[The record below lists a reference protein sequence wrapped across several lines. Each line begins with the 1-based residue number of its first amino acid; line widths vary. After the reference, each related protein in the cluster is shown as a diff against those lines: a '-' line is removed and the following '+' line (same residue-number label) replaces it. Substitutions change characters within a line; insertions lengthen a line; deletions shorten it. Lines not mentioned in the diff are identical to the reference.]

1 MFKEQNGN
9 TTAVLSVPIKV
20 WKATHNLMT
29 NRYEAPIQLASVEI
43 ASAILLVDD
52 DVLLSDGLISGMRD
66 LWEGEGCQHKCMIG
80 LDQRWANP
88 VNKGYEFFPPSHN
101 TSAPANVVINK
112 SAMVYHRF
120 LKAFMA
126 DPNLVNRTSLP
137 SNSCEDISLSLA
149 VTNTT
154 GILPKFIPVKSSLD
168 YSSKETIFL
177 SPDDG
182 RPIGSRKNIPE
193 PDGLSITIGKWAG
206 KRSECVRWSLD
217 YFGMNLDM
225 VLVRWWKN
233 NPISA

>member
-1 MFKEQNGN
+1 MFKEQNRK
-9 TTAVLSVPIKV
+9 TTAVLSVQIKV

-29 NRYEAPIQLASVEI
+29 NRYEAPIQLASVEF

-52 DVLLSDGLISGMRD
+52 DVLLSEGLISGMRD

-88 VNKGYEFFPPSHN
+88 VNKGYEFSPPSHN

-112 SAMVYHRF
+112 SAMVHHRF

-154 GILPKFIPVKSSLD
+154 GILPKFIPV
-168 YSSKETIFL
+168 
-177 SPDDG
+177 
-182 RPIGSRKNIPE
+182 
-193 PDGLSITIGKWAG
+193 
-206 KRSECVRWSLD
+206 
-217 YFGMNLDM
+217 
-225 VLVRWWKN
+225 
-233 NPISA
+233 